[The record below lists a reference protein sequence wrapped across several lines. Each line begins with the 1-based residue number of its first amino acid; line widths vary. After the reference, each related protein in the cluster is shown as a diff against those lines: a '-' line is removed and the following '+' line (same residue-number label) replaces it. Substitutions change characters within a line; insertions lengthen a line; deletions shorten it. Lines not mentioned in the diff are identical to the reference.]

1 MEQEMFSEKEYY
13 RQKIIEM
20 VEKINNIEKGELLY
34 KIISIVEIL
43 PVSECQRVFDYLSE
57 LYLS

>member
-1 MEQEMFSEKEYY
+1 MEENLFSEKEYY

-20 VEKINNIEKGELLY
+20 VWKIENTEKGELLY
-34 KIISIVEIL
+34 RIVSIIEIL
-43 PVSECQRVFDYLSE
+43 PVSECHRIFDYLSE

>member
-1 MEQEMFSEKEYY
+1 MEKFSEKEYY

-20 VEKINNIEKGELLY
+20 MGKINNVEKGELLY

-43 PVSECQRVFDYLSE
+43 PASECQRVFDYLSE

>member
-1 MEQEMFSEKEYY
+1 MENEVFSEKEYY

-20 VEKINNIEKGELLY
+20 VGRIDNIEKGELLY
-34 KIISIVEIL
+34 KIVSIVEIL
-43 PVSECQRVFDYLSE
+43 PISECHRIFDYLSE

>member
-1 MEQEMFSEKEYY
+1 MGKGVFSEKEYY

-20 VEKINNIEKGELLY
+20 VGKINNIEKGELLY

>member
-1 MEQEMFSEKEYY
+1 MGKEVFSEKEYY

-20 VEKINNIEKGELLY
+20 VGKINNIEKGELLY